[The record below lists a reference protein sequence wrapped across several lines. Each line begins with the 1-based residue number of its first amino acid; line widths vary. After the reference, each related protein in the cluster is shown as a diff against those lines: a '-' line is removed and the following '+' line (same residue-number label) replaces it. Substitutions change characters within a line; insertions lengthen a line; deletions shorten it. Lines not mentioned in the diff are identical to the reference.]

1 MRLHSRLDGPQHFL
15 VFFRWFL
22 QETGLSKSLC
32 CEPEPYDPLN
42 FSSPATVAL
51 ILVLALGA
59 RPHFLGYGTEQQTPC
74 IFKTRLFCIMLIV
87 LFFFL
92 FQRASMYL
100 IKTVDLLLDVF
111 GIA

>member
-1 MRLHSRLDGPQHFL
+1 
-15 VFFRWFL
+15 
-22 QETGLSKSLC
+22 
-32 CEPEPYDPLN
+32 
-42 FSSPATVAL
+42 VAL

>member
-1 MRLHSRLDGPQHFL
+1 
-15 VFFRWFL
+15 
-22 QETGLSKSLC
+22 
-32 CEPEPYDPLN
+32 
-42 FSSPATVAL
+42 
-51 ILVLALGA
+51 
-59 RPHFLGYGTEQQTPC
+59 
-74 IFKTRLFCIMLIV
+74 MLIV